1 MKVLFVCRGN
11 VGRSQIAEAL
21 FNNYSS
27 THKATSVGTKVF
39 NKEGV
44 SVEGEKLSERE
55 GAKHIISVMSE
66 LGINVQMAERNQ
78 IKEEDVSEA
87 NIIVSMAEEE
97 TLPEYMK
104 DNSKVRHWKIEDPKN
119 QTIEEVRA
127 TREQINH
134 LVNKLLEEIGK

>member
-1 MKVLFVCRGN
+1 MKAYKFKIKRPSKAIVAKFDNTLSLCRELYNSGLRERIDAYKLN
-11 VGRSQIAEAL
+11 QI
-21 FNNYSS
+21 S
-27 THKATSVGTKVF
+27 
-39 NKEGV
+39 
-44 SVEGEKLSERE
+44 
-55 GAKHIISVMSE
+55 ISY
-66 LGINVQMAERNQ
+66 QDQQNQ
-78 IKEEDVSEA
+78 LPEIKEEDVSEA